1 MSSNDVSPER
11 ENNMGQFGAT
21 GAALKSATE
30 PGSAIPGVFGSSA
43 NPADAATVLMAA
55 FSAAAIGALMYNILP
70 LYLGTMEV
78 SKELASSRTGLIG
91 TAFFLGFNIAGIS
104 AFAWIRRFHWRTVSL
119 LSIPLVFLT
128 LFASDY
134 IVAFPPLLL
143 VTVVCG
149 IAFGINYTIGSVIVG
164 DTSRPERW
172 YGVKVGLETVAGAII
187 LFVLPLTPIARYG
200 FSGTVW
206 GMAICIAIL
215 VPMLFFLP
223 AVWDKGPVA
232 AAGSAETVK
241 AGAARP
247 KINLAA
253 IACAVLALFTLFAS
267 VSAIWA
273 FAERMGRLSGFDEA
287 AVGALLAITIITGIA
302 GSIAVA
308 VIGNRINTVVAFVG
322 SVAMILIALACLT
335 IKGSFLLYAFGN
347 CLYMFG
353 WAAGTPLAMAEI
365 AGLDEDGRYISLV
378 APAIGMGGMVGPGV
392 AGWLLEIASAT
403 AVLVYVATTIV
414 ASAMLMVV
422 AARFGRQSHI
432 ST

>member
-1 MSSNDVSPER
+1 
-11 ENNMGQFGAT
+11 MGQFGA
-21 GAALKSATE
+21 AAPALS
-30 PGSAIPGVFGSSA
+30 GSST
-43 NPADAATVLMAA
+43 NPADAVTVLMAA
-55 FSAAAIGALMYNILP
+55 FAAAAIGALMYNILP
-70 LYLGTMEV
+70 LYLGSMEV
-78 SKELASSRTGLIG
+78 SKDLASSRTGLIG
-91 TAFFLGFNIAGIS
+91 TAFFLGFNVAGIS

-119 LSIPLVFLT
+119 LSIPLLFLT

-134 IVAFPPLLL
+134 IVAFPTLLL

-187 LFVLPLTPIARYG
+187 LFVLPLTSAARYG
-200 FSGTVW
+200 FTGTVW

-215 VPMLFFLP
+215 LPLLFFLP
-223 AVWDKGPVA
+223 AVWDKGPIA
-232 AAGSAETVK
+232 ADVSETAK
-241 AGAARP
+241 GGAARP

-322 SVAMILIALACLT
+322 SAAMILIALACLT

-365 AGLDEDGRYISLV
+365 ARLDEDGRYISLV

-392 AGWLLEIASAT
+392 AGWLLEVASAT